1 MAAPE
6 LVVGILPSARMRT
19 TDYDLIVT
27 DRRLVGAKIGTPG
40 LAPAAGFV
48 LGGVVGYSIGRGL
61 SRGQA
66 AQRARYAGLSIDQ
79 IIGSDRQNFHI
90 PIAWIERGEF
100 TAGINMVVTPR
111 LTLWVPGQELTF
123 KFMNHYWAKDKAE
136 VQYIADV
143 LAKILPGRITFK
155 GIGGHKP
162 L

>member
-100 TAGINMVVTPR
+100 TAGI
-111 LTLWVPGQELTF
+111 

>member
-100 TAGINMVVTPR
+100 TAGI
-111 LTLWVPGQELTF
+111 

-143 LAKILPGRITFK
+143 LAKMLPGRITFK

>member
-1 MAAPE
+1 CRHRSLRPNEAVGVPMAAPE

-66 AQRARYAGLSIDQ
+66 AQRARYADLSIDQ

-100 TAGINMVVTPR
+100 TAGI
-111 LTLWVPGQELTF
+111 

-143 LAKILPGRITFK
+143 
-155 GIGGHKP
+155 
-162 L
+162 

>member
-1 MAAPE
+1 QPHPGVRRRPGPRGRDRADVRAHRPRADDPIATGASQQICRHRSFRPNEAVGVPMAAPE

-66 AQRARYAGLSIDQ
+66 TQRARYAGLRSTRSL
-79 IIGSDRQNFHI
+79 G
-90 PIAWIERGEF
+90 P
-100 TAGINMVVTPR
+100 TARTS
-111 LTLWVPGQELTF
+111 
-123 KFMNHYWAKDKAE
+123 
-136 VQYIADV
+136 
-143 LAKILPGRITFK
+143 
-155 GIGGHKP
+155 
-162 L
+162 